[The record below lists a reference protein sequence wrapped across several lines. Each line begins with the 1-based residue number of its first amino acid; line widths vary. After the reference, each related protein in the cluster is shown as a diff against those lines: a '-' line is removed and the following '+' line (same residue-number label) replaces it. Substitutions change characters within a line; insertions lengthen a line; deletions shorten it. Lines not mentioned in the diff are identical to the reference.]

1 MIKKIRNR
9 ACMGCI
15 HAENVTFHMKKNTSV
30 CMLEERTDLSYK
42 EDLRERERGKKYEEN
57 L

>member
-1 MIKKIRNR
+1 MYGLHSRGKCYFSYEKKYI
-9 ACMGCI
+9 CM
-15 HAENVTFHMKKNTSV
+15 S
-30 CMLEERTDLSYK
+30 MLEERTDLSYK

>member
-1 MIKKIRNR
+1 MYGLHSRGK
-9 ACMGCI
+9 CYFSY
-15 HAENVTFHMKKNTSV
+15 EKNTSV
-30 CMLEERTDLSYK
+30 CVLEERTDLSYK